1 MKNIKKMLLEE
12 LDSLNSRIENFN
24 PADYVG
30 FFEFDRYLDKTY
42 KRIIIGGH
50 TIKVSD
56 ALFSNFAA
64 YRELF
69 DEWAK
74 TVDKAD
80 IAEYS
85 ELLEKRKEVKD
96 YLKELDND

>member
-1 MKNIKKMLLEE
+1 MKKIKQKLLEE
-12 LDSLNSRIENFN
+12 LQELDSQIENFN

-42 KRIIIGGH
+42 KPIIIADN

-56 ALFSNFAA
+56 ALFSKFES
-64 YRELF
+64 YRKMF
-69 DEWAK
+69 DDWAR
-74 TVDKAD
+74 TIDKAD
-80 IAEYS
+80 VEEYA
-85 ELLEKRKEVKD
+85 ELLDKRDSVIR

>member
-1 MKNIKKMLLEE
+1 MKNIKKMFLDE

-69 DEWAK
+69 DEWVK
-74 TVDKAD
+74 TLDKAD
-80 IAEYS
+80 IKEYNR
-85 ELLEKRKEVKD
+85 LLEKRERVIN
-96 YLKELDND
+96 YLEELDNE